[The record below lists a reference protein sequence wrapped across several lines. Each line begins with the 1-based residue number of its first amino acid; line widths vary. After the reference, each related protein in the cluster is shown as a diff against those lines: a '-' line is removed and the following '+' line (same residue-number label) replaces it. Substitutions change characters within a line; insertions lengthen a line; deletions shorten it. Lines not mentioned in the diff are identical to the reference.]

1 MHISA
6 PYRNALLTEAT
17 SRIDAANICVH
28 GICNANISPIRFN
41 PSTELSFYLPIN
53 GDMYLAPANEAKIA

>member
-1 MHISA
+1 MHTSA
-6 PYRNALLTEAT
+6 PYLNAWLTEAT

-28 GICNANISPIRFN
+28 GICNTNISAINCN